1 MTRDYE
7 RDAFEKNTK
16 DLECPETLT
25 AAIVQEPSQFDEGP
39 VQTCLLLSGILLEL
53 SYAAWYICHDVLH
66 ATVVHE

>member
-1 MTRDYE
+1 M
-7 RDAFEKNTK
+7 

-53 SYAAWYICHDVLH
+53 NYAAWYICHDAPH